1 MFVMWDLFF
10 LMIAPGFIALILF
23 GFILLW
29 GVLSTWGLWLKPPL
43 PRHVK
48 ILAITQLVT
57 SLLYETLWIDL
68 TSFCNPL
75 SHLGPL
81 FSNSVAKG
89 IIIMSW
95 CSCAIAFLTTML
107 VAMCKPNRS
116 NIRCFF
122 LMLFQSLFYFW
133 TYIALDA
140 PGHC

>member
-1 MFVMWDLFF
+1 MWDLIY
-10 LMIAPGFIALILF
+10 LLIAPGFIALILF

-43 PRHVK
+43 PRYVM
-48 ILAITQLVT
+48 ILAISQLVT
-57 SLLYETLWIDL
+57 SLLYETLWIVL
-68 TSFCNPL
+68 FEPNIPL
-75 SHLGPL
+75 PD
-81 FSNSVAKG
+81 SVAKG

-107 VAMCKPNRS
+107 MAMCKPSRS

-133 TYIALDA
+133 TYIALDG